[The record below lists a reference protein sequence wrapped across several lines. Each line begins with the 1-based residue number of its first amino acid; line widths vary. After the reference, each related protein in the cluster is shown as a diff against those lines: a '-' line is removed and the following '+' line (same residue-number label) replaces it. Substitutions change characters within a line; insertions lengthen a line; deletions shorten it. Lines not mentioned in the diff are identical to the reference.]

1 MAAFGTL
8 LWCSIMSTTIIDLG
22 NLQRTQDHVNMPWQP
37 YDIAD
42 LSGHPKPVSQQIR
55 QGQVGLDNPIC
66 GEEALL
72 LQLQIVPSKPPS
84 EPLYERLR
92 TVQSQMAQ
100 GVSRVVIVEETALS
114 KLQ

>member
-1 MAAFGTL
+1 
-8 LWCSIMSTTIIDLG
+8 
-22 NLQRTQDHVNMPWQP
+22 MPWQP
-37 YDIAD
+37 YDIAA
-42 LSGHPKPVSQQIR
+42 LSSHPKPVSQQIR
-55 QGQVGLDNPIC
+55 QAGLDKPIC
-66 GEEALL
+66 SEEALL
-72 LQLQIVPSKPPS
+72 LQLQIVPSKPPP